1 MGDAMTTP
9 RPVFGK
15 KASAATSARRPAGA
29 APTADLSPEARAF
42 LARERLSAGGPSYE
56 EDVPSRRSADSV
68 PAGKPVWGRRIIARL
83 LDEFLIWML
92 IFLLFRGDIGQALG
106 VYLQSTPD
114 SAAAD
119 AATLT
124 LFGYALLWGVVECTY
139 NIAMEASRYQA
150 TLGKMLVGAVVTDR
164 NGEKP
169 GLGGV
174 IMRNTL
180 GRLLSNMIPFYIG
193 YLMGLFN
200 KDRRC
205 AHDMTSGTMVRARRP
220 AAAAPS
226 YSEVFA

>member
-1 MGDAMTTP
+1 MTTP

-15 KASAATSARRPAGA
+15 KTSAAARRPAGA

-42 LARERLSAGGPSYE
+42 LARERQSAGSPSYE
-56 EDVPSRRSADSV
+56 DTVPSGRSTDSV
-68 PAGKPVWGRRIIARL
+68 NAGKPVWGRRIIARFV
-83 LDEFLIWML
+83 DEFLVWGL
-92 IFLLFRGDIGQALG
+92 VFLLFRGDLVQALDAY
-106 VYLQSTPD
+106 VQSPPG
-114 SAAAD
+114 SAATD
-119 AATLT
+119 AAAFT
-124 LFGYALLWGVVECTY
+124 LFGYVLLWGVVECVY

-164 NGEKP
+164 NGDKP

-205 AHDMTSGTMVRARRP
+205 AHDMTSGTMVRARLP
-220 AAAAPS
+220 AAVASS
-226 YSEVFA
+226 YSEIFA

>member
-1 MGDAMTTP
+1 MGDAMSTP

-15 KASAATSARRPAGA
+15 KASAAAPARRPTGKATA
-29 APTADLSPEARAF
+29 ADLSPEARAF
-42 LARERLSAGGPSYE
+42 LARERQSAGKSSYQ
-56 EDVPSRRSADSV
+56 DTAPPNRSTDGV
-68 PAGKPVWGRRIIARL
+68 HAGKPVWARRIIARFV
-83 LDEFLIWML
+83 DEFLVWAL
-92 IFLLFRGDIGQALG
+92 IFLLFGGALGQALDAYVQNSPG
-106 VYLQSTPD
+106 

-119 AATLT
+119 AAAVTL
-124 LFGYALLWGVVECTY
+124 LGYALLWGVVECVY

-164 NGEKP
+164 NGDKP

-180 GRLLSNMIPFYIG
+180 GRFLSNMIPFYIG

-205 AHDMTSGTMVRARRP
+205 AHDMTSGTMVRARLP
-220 AAAAPS
+220 AAAS
-226 YSEVFA
+226 GYSEVFA